1 MKRLR
6 NIVAGSV
13 GLLALLLFSC
23 TPYPHAFDIPEISKV
38 DVVAGSAA
46 IEFSAYIENDIE
58 GVFECGFMYGVEG
71 QEMIKTISLL
81 EGNSFTSRIEEFLY
95 DSRYQAYAYISNGQN
110 VIRSSVFSFVTPEQ
124 PSAPP
129 SSDPDSP
136 SDPEPDVPDGTF
148 ELNLPFETLTFTPYA
163 HYAYKMT
170 TLGNADFEVIIPD
183 EVDWIWSEPAGPR
196 SCHFYVKRNCTD
208 VERSCDVVF
217 ESLDH
222 DCRRVLAVKQE
233 SLEVKLITKSYKQS
247 TFYIDAEVDFNVG
260 LAVIVDENGDGQG
273 SVWLTVAALPS
284 NRIYLQMKENSTN
297 ETRQEIILLTD
308 QDSDAHALY
317 RLVQNP
323 K

>member
-1 MKRLR
+1 M
-6 NIVAGSV
+6 IGSA

-38 DVVAGSAA
+38 DVVPGADA
-46 IEFSAYIENDIE
+46 IEFSAYMENDIA
-58 GVFECGFMYGVEG
+58 GVYECGFMFGVEG

-129 SSDPDSP
+129 SSNPDSP

-183 EVDWIWSEPAGPR
+183 EVDWIWSEPAGPS

-217 ESLDH
+217 KSLDH
-222 DCRRVLAVKQE
+222 DCQRVLKVKQGH
-233 SLEVKLITKSYKQS
+233 LDVQVVTKSYKQT
-247 TFYIDAEVDFNVG
+247 TFYIDADVGFNVG
-260 LAVIVDENGDGQG
+260 LAVIVDENGNGQG
-273 SVWLTVAALPS
+273 SIWLTVVACPS
-284 NRIYLQMKENSTN
+284 NRILVQMKENATN
-297 ETRQEIILLTD
+297 ETRKEMVLLSD
-308 QDSDAHALY
+308 QNSDAHALY
-317 RLVQNP
+317 QLVQNP